1 MLMDV
6 DNILDERVDPY
17 DLEKVRDA
25 YETQL
30 RRGSPS
36 AVATFDYAVA
46 LIRSTKQDVVEG
58 TNMLEINLLTYQLN
72 SVRNRLVSELLHLEP
87 DHLSKRDYVY
97 YLAVANARL
106 GNYDR
111 ALAYI
116 DILLAAES
124 HNRQATHLRKMI
136 EKRMRRDGLFGL
148 AVFGGGALLL
158 TGVLAA
164 LFAAKK

>member
-58 TNMLEINLLTYQLN
+58 TNMLEK
-72 SVRNRLVSELLHLEP
+72 LLHLEP